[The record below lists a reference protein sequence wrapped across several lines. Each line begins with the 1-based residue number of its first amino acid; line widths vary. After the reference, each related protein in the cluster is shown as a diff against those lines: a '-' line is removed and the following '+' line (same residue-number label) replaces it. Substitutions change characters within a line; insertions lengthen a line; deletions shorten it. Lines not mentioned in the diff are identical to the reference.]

1 MSAPI
6 GSNKKFYR
14 GKKMRNSLKAL
25 VLGCLIVSAPSFAT
39 MEAAWNAP
47 KSLNLESEAKVH
59 CPEYIYLKV
68 DGKMVQKSWTH
79 EVISGRSANDVGECV
94 FD

>member
-1 MSAPI
+1 M
-6 GSNKKFYR
+6 NKL
-14 GKKMRNSLKAL
+14 LKAG
-25 VLGCLIVSAPSFAT
+25 VLSLLIVSVPSFAT

-47 KSLNLESEAKVH
+47 KTYAQVSAAKVH

-68 DGKMVQKSWTH
+68 DGKMIQKSWTY
-79 EVISGRSANDVGECV
+79 EVVSGRSGTDAGECI

>member
-1 MSAPI
+1 MK
-6 GSNKKFYR
+6 NYF
-14 GKKMRNSLKAL
+14 KAL
-25 VLGCLIVSAPSFAT
+25 VLASLVVSAPSFAT
-39 MEAAWNAP
+39 MEAAWSSPRTLNA
-47 KSLNLESEAKVH
+47 ESQAKVH

-79 EVISGRSANDVGECV
+79 EVITGRSGTDVGECV

>member
-1 MSAPI
+1 
-6 GSNKKFYR
+6 
-14 GKKMRNSLKAL
+14 MRNSFKAL
-25 VLGCLIVSAPSFAT
+25 VLGCLVVSAPSFAT

-47 KSLNLESEAKVH
+47 NTLSLESKAKVH

-79 EVISGRSANDVGECV
+79 EVISGRSATDAGECV
-94 FD
+94 FDYGDFL